1 MTTLTNPCS
10 LTKIP
15 NKSTLYDHQYQGR
28 IQDFFSRGCTRLLLY
43 FNTNNPHFFF
53 SEYQLY

>member
-15 NKSTLYDHQYQGR
+15 NKSTLYDHQYG
-28 IQDFFSRGCTRLLLY
+28 IY
-43 FNTNNPHFFF
+43 FGGKIVELFPAKC
-53 SEYQLY
+53 L